1 MADTVQFDL
10 VSPERL
16 LASTQAKEVQIP
28 GAEGDMTAMPDHAP
42 LITTLRPGL
51 LKVASNDGDAAY
63 VVTGGFAEINATS
76 ISVLAE
82 RAIPQSEVTQD
93 QFSEMMSEANARL
106 EKAQSSDNNEPGQV
120 DDAAKFVADMAA
132 LGTEIGLTSI

>member
-42 LITTLRPGL
+42 LITTLRPGV
-51 LKVASNDGDAAY
+51 LKVSGSDGDAAY
-63 VVTGGFAEINATS
+63 VVTGGFAEINALS

-82 RAIPQSEVTQD
+82 RAIPQSEVTQE
-93 QFSEMMSEANARL
+93 QFAEMMGEANARL
-106 EKAQSSDNNEPGQV
+106 EKAQAAESAEPGQV

-132 LGTEIGLTSI
+132 LGAEIGMSAA

>member
-42 LITTLRPGL
+42 LITTLRPGV
-51 LKVASNDGDAAY
+51 LKVSGSDGDAAY
-63 VVTGGFAEINATS
+63 VVTGGFAEINASS

-82 RAIPQSEVTQD
+82 RAIPQSEVTQE
-93 QFSEMMSEANARL
+93 QFAEMMGEANARL
-106 EKAQSSDNNEPGQV
+106 EKAQAAESAEPGQV

-132 LGTEIGLTSI
+132 LGAEIGMSAA

>member
-28 GAEGDMTAMPDHAP
+28 GAEGDMTAMADHAP

-51 LKVASNDGDAAY
+51 LKVSGNDGDAAY
-63 VVTGGFAEINATS
+63 VVTGGFAEINAAS

-82 RAIPQSEVTQD
+82 RAIPQDEVTQE
-93 QFSEMMSEANARL
+93 QFSEMMGEANARL
-106 EKAQSSDNNEPGQV
+106 EKAQSAESSEPGQV

-132 LGTEIGLTSI
+132 LGSEIGLSAS

>member
-28 GAEGDMTAMPDHAP
+28 GAEGDMTAMPDHSP

-51 LKVASNDGDAAY
+51 LKVSGSDGDASY
-63 VVTGGFAEINATS
+63 VVTGGFAEINASS

-82 RAIPQSEVTQD
+82 RAIPQGEVTQE
-93 QFSEMMSEANARL
+93 QFSEMMGEANARL
-106 EKAQSSDNNEPGQV
+106 EKAQSADSSEPGQV

-132 LGTEIGLTSI
+132 LGAEIGMSAA

>member
-42 LITTLRPGL
+42 LITTLRPGV
-51 LKVASNDGDAAY
+51 LKVSGSDGDASY
-63 VVTGGFAEINATS
+63 VVTGGFAEINASS

-82 RAIPQSEVTQD
+82 RAIPQSEVTQE
-93 QFSEMMSEANARL
+93 QFAEMMGEARSEERRVGK
-106 EKAQSSDNNEPGQV
+106 ECRSRWSPYH
-120 DDAAKFVADMAA
+120 
-132 LGTEIGLTSI
+132 

>member
-42 LITTLRPGL
+42 LITTLRPGV
-51 LKVASNDGDAAY
+51 LKVSGSDGDASY
-63 VVTGGFAEINATS
+63 VVTGGFAEINASS

-82 RAIPQSEVTQD
+82 RAIPQSEVTQE
-93 QFSEMMSEANARL
+93 QFAEMMGEANARL
-106 EKAQSSDNNEPGQV
+106 EKAQAADSAEPGQV
-120 DDAAKFVADMAA
+120 DDAVKFVADMAA
-132 LGTEIGLTSI
+132 LGAEIGMSAA